1 MEVKALVIL
10 VLVIHLSSGKEDG
23 GGQSPEDS
31 SLTTSSIVELV
42 HTNFVSRSLTVLR
55 NYVDATLGTEAL
67 PIGVAVVSYLV
78 VKTVG
83 VLGLFSMIATLVV
96 HINKA
101 SYKILEKVFTKVVGT
116 LLSDAILGREAKSID
131 FQSSPTTTASSFLRP
146 NLDGGRQ
153 PDWLKDDQKLADLM
167 TIVEWG
173 IGSEK

>member
-1 MEVKALVIL
+1 MVIL

-96 HINKA
+96 HINKYA
-101 SYKILEKVFTKVVGT
+101 
-116 LLSDAILGREAKSID
+116 
-131 FQSSPTTTASSFLRP
+131 
-146 NLDGGRQ
+146 
-153 PDWLKDDQKLADLM
+153 
-167 TIVEWG
+167 
-173 IGSEK
+173 